1 MAAIAGAVL
10 QVRLMKGA
18 ALREIHLLVAQETKL
33 QRQIDS
39 QNLELAQL
47 RAPWRV
53 ADRLASLSVPILPP
67 AANRPS
73 VEPKK
78 PGSTEAAGDAA
89 QGDAA
94 ESVTPQIHPGGATKP
109 WPSHPINKPKKTVSL
124 AGRSGAASPLRTRLT
139 VIALLA
145 LCVGLLGMS
154 RGLRGW

>member
-10 QVRLMKGA
+10 QVRLMKGG

-33 QRQIDS
+33 QRQIDA

-53 ADRLASLSVPILPP
+53 AERLTSLSVPILPP

-78 PGSTEAAGDAA
+78 PGSTEADGDVA
-89 QGDAA
+89 QGGAA
-94 ESVTPQIHPGGATKP
+94 ESVTPKTHPGGATKQ
-109 WPSHPINKPKKTVSL
+109 WPSQPTNKPKK
-124 AGRSGAASPLRTRLT
+124 P
-139 VIALLA
+139 
-145 LCVGLLGMS
+145 S
-154 RGLRGW
+154 R

>member
-33 QRQIDS
+33 QRQINA

-67 AANRPS
+67 AAYRPS
-73 VEPKK
+73 VAPKTLAN
-78 PGSTEAAGDAA
+78 PDVGAAA

-94 ESVTPQIHPGGATKP
+94 ESVTAKTQSGGATKS
-109 WPSHPINKPKKTVSL
+109 WSSRSTNKPRKP
-124 AGRSGAASPLRTRLT
+124 AR
-139 VIALLA
+139 
-145 LCVGLLGMS
+145 
-154 RGLRGW
+154 